1 MHSTASKRRTHTAE
15 PNPPTGTRACPHRE
29 KGHRR
34 DRQQSSPHR
43 RLDDHKTALA
53 FVGELRRCV
62 EDQRHTIIKYA
73 LAGGLSWDQIAR
85 ALYADVDELRER
97 YRARIDHEL
106 GRRSGALPGRQ
117 RRQ

>member
-1 MHSTASKRRTHTAE
+1 
-15 PNPPTGTRACPHRE
+15 
-29 KGHRR
+29 
-34 DRQQSSPHR
+34 
-43 RLDDHKTALA
+43 

-106 GRRSGALPGRQ
+106 GP
-117 RRQ
+117 